1 MISTTS
7 YFWSP
12 PNTPPRIHKNN
23 PQLSSITCTL
33 EFHLVT
39 LSRWGKCPIIHHQHP
54 KGPQLQSSTSH
65 VENVHN
71 EHHRYHGNIYRNPVI
86 QHIVLLSQCNDLIHP
101 LLAGHCSFTHRVC
114 APSTSKKNIDFHSI
128 AECDYTL
135 LWCIVFLSKLVYTYF
150 SPCQTFY
157 KPGSIKCLLENK
169 KNEDKAKKG
178 KTAYLV
184 IKRKYL
190 FFKVMI
196 KTRQK
201 L

>member
-1 MISTTS
+1 MNKIKKFWKNSFPCASFGMISTTVLFLIPITKFPLK
-7 YFWSP
+7 YFP
-12 PNTPPRIHKNN
+12 FIFL
-23 PQLSSITCTL
+23 QLSSITCTL
-33 EFHLVT
+33 ELHLVT
-39 LSRWGKCPIIHHQHP
+39 LSHWGKCPIIHHQHP

-135 LWCIVFLSKLVYTYF
+135 LWSIVFFSELVYTYL

-157 KPGSIKCLLENK
+157 EHGS
-169 KNEDKAKKG
+169 
-178 KTAYLV
+178 
-184 IKRKYL
+184 
-190 FFKVMI
+190 F
-196 KTRQK
+196 
-201 L
+201 